1 MRVAVF
7 TLANS
12 PEERARISTTLPLSV
27 ICTFNLSFETTN
39 SRVNL
44 PSESSARYSLANS
57 SSSPTR
63 FSILYASNP
72 FVLKDFFNISRFDSS
87 F

>member
-1 MRVAVF
+1 MLIRDFEILLINLRIAIKVAVF

-12 PEERARISTTLPLSV
+12 PEESARISTIFSLSV

-44 PSESSARYSLANS
+44 PSESSAR
-57 SSSPTR
+57 
-63 FSILYASNP
+63 
-72 FVLKDFFNISRFDSS
+72 
-87 F
+87 